1 MKPEDRPV
9 FVQFITGSPRL
20 PIGGFAG
27 LEPRLTVVL
36 KKVESHQKLCPD
48 QLHPS
53 VMTCQNYLKLPEYS
67 TYEILKHKFDVAI
80 HECTKH
86 FGLN

>member
-1 MKPEDRPV
+1 
-9 FVQFITGSPRL
+9 
-20 PIGGFAG
+20 
-27 LEPRLTVVL
+27 
-36 KKVESHQKLCPD
+36 
-48 QLHPS
+48 
-53 VMTCQNYLKLPEYS
+53 MTCQNYLKLPEYS